1 MATNNALGSSL
12 YNAVYGS
19 GKGKTSLSQSEMTY
33 SSFSGADIIAYMGP
47 NKVASLQ
54 GITVSI
60 TRETMPIFVFG
71 NPNPV
76 AFVQGKRAIAGNLVF
91 SQFDRHAI
99 LKMSG
104 LIPPNVTHVGD
115 LNTFQVPNSMLI
127 TGQSS
132 ATSTVSNIAN
142 AFGNSP
148 NSTQANP
155 GLDLSNATDLNAAIE
170 QQLAETYALVSARSV
185 RYSDQVPPFDITI
198 TMVNQLGQCAFT
210 AIQYVQLVNE
220 GFGYTL
226 DDLNPEAAFTF
237 VARAVV
243 PLNSILNS
251 SNTNQYWNDS
261 IGGGVQA

>member
-1 MATNNALGSSL
+1 MANSLGSSL
-12 YNAVYGS
+12 YTAINQS
-19 GKGKTSLSQSEMTY
+19 PKGQVSLQESEMTY
-33 SSFSGADIIAYMGP
+33 SAFSGADIIAYMGP

-76 AFVQGKRAIAGNLVF
+76 AFVQGKRAIAGNMVF
-91 SQFDRHAI
+91 TQFDRHAI

-104 LIPPNVTHVGD
+104 LLPTNVNHVGD
-115 LNTFQVPNSMLI
+115 LATFQVPASMLI
-127 TGQSS
+127 SGQSS
-132 ATSTVSNIAN
+132 ATQTLSNLSN
-142 AFGNSP
+142 AFGNSTSSQP
-148 NSTQANP
+148 NP
-155 GLDLSNATDLNAAIE
+155 GLDLSNSSDLASAIE
-170 QQLAETYALVSARSV
+170 QQLAETYALVASRTL
-185 RYSDQVPPFDITI
+185 RYSDQVPPFDVTI

-220 GFGYTL
+220 GWGYTL

-243 PLNSILNS
+243 PLDSILDS
-251 SNTNQYWNDS
+251 SNTNVYWNDAS
-261 IGGGVQA
+261 AARIPT